1 MEVKDFGKVI
11 RNKAKHRAEVSM
23 QTGFPSPAT
32 HYMERTVDLN
42 EELIKNKNATFFV
55 RIAGSAWENLHI
67 YKDDVLLIDRSESFT
82 KGKIALVIIEGN
94 FEIIEYPSAQK
105 NVKTY
110 EFWGVVSYAI
120 HQL

>member
-11 RNKAKHRAEVSM
+11 RNKTKHRAEVSM

-42 EELIKNKNATFFV
+42 EELINNKNATFFV
-55 RIAGSAWENLHI
+55 RIAGSAWEDLHI
-67 YKDDVLLIDRSESFT
+67 YKDDVLLIDRSKDFV
-82 KGKIALVIIEGN
+82 KGRIALVIIDGN
-94 FEIIEYPSAQK
+94 FEVIKYPSETENMEA
-105 NVKTY
+105 Y
-110 EFWGVVSYAI
+110 ELWGVVSYAI